1 MVPGEPWR
9 LTPGLSLRA
18 AGLSPA
24 SPMTEGD
31 GPGSGAVARGEGRDS
46 VRGAR
51 DQSRCFPR
59 APQQPGAVVFLS
71 PLSLGGAR
79 AAFSANPR
87 THQDPIF

>member
-9 LTPGLSLRA
+9 LMPGLSLRA

-31 GPGSGAVARGEGRDS
+31 GPGSGAVARGREGTPCEARGT
-46 VRGAR
+46 RAGAR
-51 DQSRCFPR
+51 R